1 MADKD
6 DFEEK
11 LLEQLTEMFRNMGMN
26 LGKEQIRALME
37 QFRSQF
43 ENLGLDAEKIAMQ
56 SLEIAAEL
64 CIYTNNNITFE
75 KIK

>member
-6 DFEEK
+6 NFEEK

-26 LGKEQIRALME
+26 LDKEQIRALME

-43 ENLGLDAEKIAMQ
+43 ENLGIDA
-56 SLEIAAEL
+56 
-64 CIYTNNNITFE
+64 
-75 KIK
+75 